1 MDAQPP
7 RIPQQRS
14 PAGSGDAGDPGV
26 VRDVDPEGISLR
38 PDGDR
43 EIVTLTGELDIATAH
58 QLQPVVNRLLA
69 GGRTNITL
77 DLADVSFLDGFA
89 LRELIAV
96 HRDIDSAGGTLQIIA
111 NRRVVRLFEL
121 TGLTT
126 LLACCTTDVRLPGS
140 TA

>member
-1 MDAQPP
+1 MDAQHP

-14 PAGSGDAGDPGV
+14 PAGSGDADDPGV
-26 VRDVDPEGISLR
+26 APDDLETITLR

-43 EIVTLTGELDIATAH
+43 DIVTLTGELDIATAH
-58 QLQPVVNRLLA
+58 QLHPVITRLLA
-69 GGRTNITL
+69 EGRTNITL

-89 LRELIAV
+89 LRALIAV
-96 HRDIDSAGGTLQIIA
+96 HRDIGRAAGTLQIVG

-121 TGLTT
+121 TGLST

-140 TA
+140 GA

>member
-1 MDAQPP
+1 MDAQHP

-14 PAGSGDAGDPGV
+14 PAESGDAGDPGV
-26 VRDVDPEGISLR
+26 ARDVAPEGITLR

-58 QLQPVVNRLLA
+58 QLHPVVNGLLA
-69 GGRTNITL
+69 QGRTNVTL
-77 DLADVSFLDGFA
+77 DLADVTFLDGFA
-89 LRELIAV
+89 LRALIAV
-96 HRDIDSAGGTLQIIA
+96 HREIDIAAGTLQIVG

-121 TGLTT
+121 TGLST

-140 TA
+140 GA